1 VKTPLEVKT
10 APKVRIQPQVG
21 VFGRIPRAGAV
32 KTRLARQHDPEWV
45 AGLYRAFLADTLERC
60 AEAAPDGL
68 WLFLAPGESQAPDLL
83 VTLVPVERTRL
94 QEGDTLGER
103 IARALDVM
111 LAKGPALVVGS
122 DAPDLPVSLLD
133 DALRA
138 LSDCDLVLG
147 PTADGGYYLIGA
159 RAPLGNLL
167 DGITW
172 STSSVFEETRAR
184 ADARGWKVRVLASWQ
199 DVDEPSDLEA
209 LRERM
214 GRAIAAGEAVP
225 PRTAEWLRDS

>member
-1 VKTPLEVKT
+1 MKTPLEVKT
-10 APKVRIQPQVG
+10 APKVRIRPQVG

-60 AEAAPDGL
+60 AEVAAGDL
-68 WLFLAPGESQAPDLL
+68 WLFLAPGETEASETFIP
-83 VTLVPVERTRL
+83 LVPVERTRL

-103 IARALDVM
+103 IERALDVM
-111 LAKGPALVVGS
+111 LEKGPALVVGS
-122 DAPDLPVSLLD
+122 DAPDLPISHLE

-138 LSDCDLVLG
+138 LPDCDLVLG

-167 DGITW
+167 DGIAW
-172 STSSVFEETRAR
+172 STSSVFE
-184 ADARGWKVRVLASWQ
+184 
-199 DVDEPSDLEA
+199 
-209 LRERM
+209 
-214 GRAIAAGEAVP
+214 
-225 PRTAEWLRDS
+225 